1 MAIDPVIELARRKK
15 GGHTHTET
23 HTREALPAE
32 VVARI
37 EALEHGIA
45 ELSAAASQLSASV
58 ANLLHNFGS
67 HVHAPPAEMA
77 ELAQRVQALEAL
89 ANRRAA

>member
-1 MAIDPVIELARRKK
+1 MADELRDWRLKK
-15 GGHTHTET
+15 PGV
-23 HTREALPAE
+23 HTREVHKEALPAE

-37 EALEHGIA
+37 EALEQGIA
-45 ELSAAASQLSASV
+45 DLVAENSKQAAILADLMDTFSK
-58 ANLLHNFGS
+58 

-89 ANRRAA
+89 ANKRAA